1 MRSYS
6 CILKVIVVYA
16 LLGIVIASCIDKDTD
31 YSRPDDPQT
40 PNDFD
45 YSTTQQ
51 VQLNVQYEVPEGY
64 QVLFDVYFE
73 NPFEIDEEGQVVKRT
88 DVVPKVT
95 RMTDGNGKY
104 AGLEVIPGYL
114 DGDIYIY
121 SSYIGVPTLYK
132 TTLQGNKIQAD
143 ISWYTMYDFVSAA
156 PTRVESNFTYPK
168 AFNILGD
175 WDENGRPDYLDSE
188 GALSLS
194 QPIMNAINRTLP
206 EDGKCPQKYRQSVD
220 FEIKDCYKFDDL
232 LRIMEILR
240 APDGCMWDREQDHHS
255 IRRNFIEETYE
266 VCEAIDDE
274 DTEHMKEE
282 LGDVLLQVVF
292 HTQMEKE
299 KGTFDIDDVADG
311 ICKKL
316 IFRHP
321 HIFGNV
327 EVASSE
333 EVLRNWDDLK
343 RKEKHQETDTQA
355 LESVA
360 KSLPSLI
367 RAEKLQK
374 KAAKVGFDWDNVKDA
389 LDKVQEEL
397 DEVRRAI
404 DGDGDSEEEIGDL
417 LFASVNVA
425 RHLKID

>member
-1 MRSYS
+1 M
-6 CILKVIVVYA
+6 
-16 LLGIVIASCIDKDTD
+16 
-31 YSRPDDPQT
+31 
-40 PNDFD
+40 
-45 YSTTQQ
+45 
-51 VQLNVQYEVPEGY
+51 
-64 QVLFDVYFE
+64 
-73 NPFEIDEEGQVVKRT
+73 
-88 DVVPKVT
+88 
-95 RMTDGNGKY
+95 
-104 AGLEVIPGYL
+104 
-114 DGDIYIY
+114 
-121 SSYIGVPTLYK
+121 
-132 TTLQGNKIQAD
+132 
-143 ISWYTMYDFVSAA
+143 
-156 PTRVESNFTYPK
+156 
-168 AFNILGD
+168 
-175 WDENGRPDYLDSE
+175 
-188 GALSLS
+188 
-194 QPIMNAINRTLP
+194 
-206 EDGKCPQKYRQSVD
+206 VD

-404 DGDGDSEEEIGDL
+404 DGDGDPEAAAEKTCNKFVSRFAEMERQATAAGKKLADLSLSELDAVGQRK
-417 LFASVNVA
+417 A
-425 RHLKID
+425 